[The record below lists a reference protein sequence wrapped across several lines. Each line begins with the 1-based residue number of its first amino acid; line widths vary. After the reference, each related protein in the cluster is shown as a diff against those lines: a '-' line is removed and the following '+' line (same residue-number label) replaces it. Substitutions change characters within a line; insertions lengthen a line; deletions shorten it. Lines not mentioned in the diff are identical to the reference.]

1 MRQTKEEKTEIL
13 VEFGQ
18 NVERAILKKFK
29 NKEEFLRKT
38 GFYRK
43 TLHDILTGAKDAKVT
58 TVYRLAEL
66 LGVGPRELFPKA

>member
-1 MRQTKEEKTEIL
+1 MRQTKEEKSAIL
-13 VEFGQ
+13 AIFGQ

-43 TLHDILTGAKDAKVT
+43 TLHDILTAAKDPKVT
-58 TVYRLAEL
+58 TVHRLAEL
-66 LGVGPRELFPKA
+66 IGVSPRDLFPKS